1 MSLINTNHIFLDSTT
16 ARLVNGTYEFNLSPP
31 IQEGHLQENY
41 LYVTEFSSVNTLLNI
56 NDSNRI
62 VSIIV
67 GGQTYTGNLTSKNI
81 STGTD
86 LATALNTIFNTATTG
101 NITFTFDVNTL
112 KMIATHNA
120 NSPMTFAGS
129 LFSDMLHYPVNEVV
143 ASPTTSSQAVDVHRA
158 THNLYVSIQEISNS
172 VIHVGSAD
180 NIPNRICKIPIVE
193 AFGSYIMYQATLPI
207 QKALV
212 NGKMVNTLRV
222 RLYSDDGQ
230 SFIPPRFTMTLA
242 VETLQAQVDYENLL
256 HDPLQD
262 GHIVSR
268 QSKSLP
274 YQNGNNPD
282 KTIPRII

>member
-207 QKALV
+207 QKALRISKKW
-212 NGKMVNTLRV
+212 KMYILWLIR
-222 RLYSDDGQ
+222 
-230 SFIPPRFTMTLA
+230 
-242 VETLQAQVDYENLL
+242 
-256 HDPLQD
+256 QD
-262 GHIVSR
+262 G
-268 QSKSLP
+268 
-274 YQNGNNPD
+274 
-282 KTIPRII
+282 T